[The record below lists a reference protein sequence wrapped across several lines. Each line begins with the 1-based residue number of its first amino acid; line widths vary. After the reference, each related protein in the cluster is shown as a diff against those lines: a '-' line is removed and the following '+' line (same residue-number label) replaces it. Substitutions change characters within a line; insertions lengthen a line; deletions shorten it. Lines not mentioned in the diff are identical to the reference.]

1 MRSKTSTGVT
11 YLARMESELTAF
23 KARIASLRETVSRLQ
38 DEVVRAKQ
46 LHFVDGCEKK
56 AEGLSKRLATMNSEA
71 TRMQEFLVTELS
83 PEEAALIIT
92 TFLEQLH
99 KSFADNEKTKAGM
112 LLLAATLP
120 NVN

>member
-1 MRSKTSTGVT
+1 
-11 YLARMESELTAF
+11 MESELTAF

-46 LHFVDGCEKK
+46 LHFVGGCEKK

-83 PEEAALIIT
+83 PEEAAAILT
-92 TFLEQLH
+92 TFLDQLH
-99 KSFADNEKTKAGM
+99 KSYTDNEKTKTGM
-112 LLLAATLP
+112 QSLP
-120 NVN
+120 SRIIL